1 VFSKPK
7 QNAIA
12 QRVGGDRTKIF
23 LCQPKRS
30 DRSMTTLGKWS
41 VEDYHRMIAAGSLR
55 DRRVELLA
63 GDIVHMSP
71 EEPGQVLILSPVAQ
85 G

>member
-1 VFSKPK
+1 
-7 QNAIA
+7 
-12 QRVGGDRTKIF
+12 
-23 LCQPKRS
+23 
-30 DRSMTTLGKWS
+30 MTRLGKWS

-55 DRRVELLA
+55 DRRLELLA